1 MSDFSRRKFLKTGAA
16 ALAGITIAPSSI
28 LGMSH
33 GHVSPTDKLNLA
45 AVGIGGMGH
54 ANINN
59 VKGTENIVALC
70 DVDWKYAKG
79 VFDEFPNAKKYWDYR
94 KMYDEMGKSIDGVI
108 IATADHTHAIIT
120 ADAMTMGKHVY
131 CQKPLTH
138 SVYESRLLTNL
149 AASTGVVTQMG
160 NQGASGEGTDLVCEW
175 IWNGEIGEVTKVECA
190 TDRPIW
196 PQGLNAL
203 KKADRIIR
211 DFQPDV
217 ILGTGGYASYPML
230 HEGARLG
237 IPTAVHESNAVPGLA
252 TKMVADKVD
261 RILVSFADSRSAYRD
276 PSRVI
281 AVGMPVR
288 EEFVFTRRADARH
301 ALGLDEKTPMIVS
314 AWGSLGA
321 REMNKRIAQFMKLE
335 CEQDC
340 WRHIHATGSFGWRWM
355 PEYVKEQGVD
365 LKSHP
370 RLDMR
375 EYIYDMPQVMA
386 AADLIICRA
395 GAATIAEV
403 CASAT
408 PCIMVPSPNV
418 TDNHQEKNARVLEK
432 NGAAVVI
439 RENECDGDSLY
450 EAAKQLLSDRER
462 CRAMRSA
469 AANLAVVDAAE
480 RIYQTALEL
489 SRH

>member
-1 MSDFSRRKFLKTGAA
+1 MKAVFTCGGTGGHINPALAVARVLLERRPDSEILFVGAEDGMEATLVPREGFRLETLQISSYMRSLKPSAIRHNVRA
-16 ALAGITIAPSSI
+16 ALSI
-28 LGMSH
+28 
-33 GHVSPTDKLNLA
+33 
-45 AVGIGGMGH
+45 
-54 ANINN
+54 
-59 VKGTENIVALC
+59 
-70 DVDWKYAKG
+70 
-79 VFDEFPNAKKYWDYR
+79 R
-94 KMYDEMGKSIDGVI
+94 
-108 IATADHTHAIIT
+108 
-120 ADAMTMGKHVY
+120 
-131 CQKPLTH
+131 
-138 SVYESRLLTNL
+138 R
-149 AASTGVVTQMG
+149 
-160 NQGASGEGTDLVCEW
+160 
-175 IWNGEIGEVTKVECA
+175 
-190 TDRPIW
+190 
-196 PQGLNAL
+196 AL

-288 EEFVFTRRADARH
+288 EEFVFTRRADARR
-301 ALGLDEKTPMIVS
+301 ALGLNEKTPMIVS

-321 REMNKRIAQFMKLE
+321 REMNKKIAQFMKLE

-355 PEYVKEQGVD
+355 PDYVREQGVD
-365 LKSHP
+365 LAAQP
-370 RLDMR
+370 RIEMR
-375 EYIYDMPQVMA
+375 EYIYDMPQVLA

-403 CASAT
+403 CASGT

-418 TDNHQEKNARVLEK
+418 TGNHQEKNARVLERS
-432 NGAAVVI
+432 GAAAVV
-439 RENECDGDSLY
+439 READCDGKSLY
-450 EAAKQLLSDRER
+450 ETAKSILSDAGRM
-462 CRAMRSA
+462 RAMRASA
-469 AANLAVVDAAE
+469 RDMAVVDAAE
-480 RIYQTALEL
+480 RIYQTALDL
-489 SRH
+489 AKH